1 MFTPQKK
8 LWSLLRSEVG
18 QENGSI
24 SGPGSEW
31 NSNSKIS
38 RKNKDVDVCENDGAN
53 EQELLVN
60 KVLKLENELF
70 EYQYNMGLLLI
81 EKKEW
86 NMKYEEFKHASA
98 EVDESLKRERA
109 AHSIAIAEVEKRE
122 ENLKKALGTER
133 QCVLDLEKDLREI
146 RTQYAEIKFNTKSKL
161 AEAIALAAGA
171 EEKSLEVE
179 KQVHVADAKLAE
191 VSRKSSELERK
202 LRDMETQENTLRR
215 ERFFFAA
222 ERETQETALSKQRE
236 DLREWENK
244 LKGGEERLVD
254 CRRLLNQREERV
266 NEKDKITKEKQN
278 DLEQLQKII
287 EMENSTLKMKEED
300 ISSRIA
306 GLALKEKEA
315 DVVGKNLEMKEK
327 QLLEWQKKLN
337 TREELEMEKHLDEHK
352 AILEEKQKKF
362 ELEMDHKRKLHDEQL
377 KSKAVEVEKKEAE
390 IIRMEEKVKKRDQAI
405 EKKLE
410 KLREKEMDLDSRFK
424 VLEEREK
431 SFKFDEKSLEKD
443 REQMHTEKEDLF
455 NVKADL
461 EYLRADVEKQQLK
474 LKEEHEQLKVTEDER
489 LEHRRLQS
497 ELERE
502 LDKWRL
508 QNEQLLKETDD
519 LKQEKEKFEK
529 EWEQLDD
536 RRADI
541 TKELTDVLEKKK
553 NFEKLRQ
560 SEEEMLNNK
569 KIEIQQYVQRE
580 LEALKLAKD
589 SFAASME
596 HEKLTLVEKYKS
608 DESKLL
614 YDFELQKQE
623 FETEMLRRQEEM
635 ETHLHDKEKLF
646 KEESK
651 AELNNVTC
659 LREVA
664 RRQMEEIKL
673 ERNGNEKDKI
683 EISHLK
689 KQVEAQHSE
698 MKKDLM
704 DLIGLSQKL
713 KDQRGQLV
721 KERERF
727 LTFVDKQKN
736 CGICGDSVHE
746 YILSN
751 LNSLTALE
759 NFEAPPLPVV
769 AENYLKEPVEGTSVW
784 LINALPPFP
793 INSGSPA
800 TDGTMSWFRKCTSKI
815 FKFSPGKKPEP
826 ASAVDAIIKHMD
838 MDSPNILRS
847 TENGPEILQVADDS
861 CNVEIMLSKSGTRED
876 EANQALSSNHNPE
889 DVPANSQNSDAKTHS
904 HGPGRN
910 VRPGPTR
917 TRSVKAV
924 IEGGSSFLGQSTKEN
939 EIWCV
944 NGCVSESDLFKT
956 QKKRIKRN
964 HMLISQE
971 TASNDR
977 HNAGHFDGEHRKK
990 QQRVSATE
998 QKFVE
1003 KRYNLRTPKILGAT
1017 LANGSLHE
1025 SRKRRKGKTA
1035 SGKKGKDDRLPG
1047 IMASSSEMVEGVGA
1061 STDEIHE
1068 PGTGVTL
1075 SEGFHGSD
1083 GDEPVRSTEAASEFS
1098 ADSPLKTQGDNHEE
1112 NMDTTNTFTND
1123 MDLIEENITAG
1134 CENLEIDND
1143 DGDEVN
1149 HPGEVSIRKKIWTFL
1164 TM

>member
-1 MFTPQKK
+1 MFTPHKK
-8 LWSLLRSEVG
+8 LWSRSEVG

-24 SGPGSEW
+24 SGPGSELNS

-53 EQELLVN
+53 EQEFLVN

-98 EVDESLKRERA
+98 EVDESLKREWA

-133 QCVLDLEKDLREI
+133 QCVLDLEKALREI
-146 RTQYAEIKFNTKSKL
+146 RTQYTEINFNTESKL

-191 VSRKSSELERK
+191 VSRKSSEVERK
-202 LRDMETQENTLRR
+202 LRDLETRENTLRR

-222 ERETQETALSKQRE
+222 EREMQETALSKQRE

-254 CRRLLNQREERV
+254 GRRLLNQREERI

-278 DLEQLQKII
+278 DLEQLQKMI
-287 EMENSTLKMKEED
+287 EIENSTLKMKEED

-315 DVVGKNLEMKEK
+315 DVVGKNFEMKEK
-327 QLLEWQKKLN
+327 QLLEWQNKLN

-352 AILEEKQKKF
+352 ANLEEKQKKF

-390 IIRMEEKVKKRDQAI
+390 IIHMEEKVKKRDQAI

-424 VLEEREK
+424 ALEEREK

-443 REQMHTEKEDLF
+443 REQIHTEKENLF

-474 LKEEHEQLKVTEDER
+474 LKEECEQLKVTEDER

-502 LDKWRL
+502 LVKWRL

-596 HEKLTLVEKYKS
+596 HEKLTLVEKSKS

-635 ETHLHDKEKLF
+635 EKLF

-689 KQVEAQHSE
+689 KQVDAQKSE
-698 MKKDLM
+698 MRKDIM
-704 DLIGLSQKL
+704 DLIGLIQKL

-727 LTFVDKQKN
+727 LAFVDKQKN
-736 CGICGDSVHE
+736 CGICGDTVHE

-751 LNSLTALE
+751 LNYLTVLE

-800 TDGTMSWFRKCTSKI
+800 TGGTMSWIRKCTSKI

-826 ASAVDAIIKHMD
+826 ASAVDAT
-838 MDSPNILRS
+838 NTLRS

-861 CNVEIMLSKSGTRED
+861 YNVEIMLSKSDTREV

-889 DVPANSQNSDAKTHS
+889 DVPANSQNSDVKTHS

-910 VRPGPTR
+910 VRPRPTR

-924 IEGGSSFLGQSTKEN
+924 IEGASSFLGQSTKEN

-956 QKKRIKRN
+956 PKKRIKRN
-964 HMLISQE
+964 HMLISQA

-990 QQRVSATE
+990 QQKVSALE

-1047 IMASSSEMVEGVGA
+1047 IMVSSSEMVEGVGA

-1134 CENLEIDND
+1134 GENLEIDND
-1143 DGDEVN
+1143 DGDEFN
-1149 HPGEVSIRKKIWTFL
+1149 HPGCRSSC
-1164 TM
+1164 